1 MAKSL
6 YSSQKKGRQL
16 RVCVFVCFKG
26 RIELPLPDESN
37 PYNWKPGILERLYLY
52 RVLLCNM
59 QAMQHNLY
67 QLKGAL
73 RTETTNGIPLCRRKL
88 LMSHNGV
95 EIFSTEEATYCTR
108 TIYNQRFACHQTTF

>member
-1 MAKSL
+1 
-6 YSSQKKGRQL
+6 
-16 RVCVFVCFKG
+16 
-26 RIELPLPDESN
+26 
-37 PYNWKPGILERLYLY
+37 
-52 RVLLCNM
+52 M

-95 EIFSTEEATYCTR
+95 EIISTEEATYRTR
-108 TIYNQRFACHQTTF
+108 AIITRGLYINKPLFEGQKGFSRRFFQKILHFGTVSNS

>member
-1 MAKSL
+1 
-6 YSSQKKGRQL
+6 
-16 RVCVFVCFKG
+16 
-26 RIELPLPDESN
+26 
-37 PYNWKPGILERLYLY
+37 
-52 RVLLCNM
+52 M

-95 EIFSTEEATYCTR
+95 EIISKEEATYRTR
-108 TIYNQRFACHQTTF
+108 AIITRGLCIINPLFGGKKCFFQFSENSSFITCMVSI

>member
-1 MAKSL
+1 
-6 YSSQKKGRQL
+6 
-16 RVCVFVCFKG
+16 
-26 RIELPLPDESN
+26 
-37 PYNWKPGILERLYLY
+37 
-52 RVLLCNM
+52 M

-95 EIFSTEEATYCTR
+95 ENCLQKKQRKRANIPCGLYIINPLFEGQKCFQGVFIPENYSF
-108 TIYNQRFACHQTTF
+108 IYHCNQISGNVRSLVSCILLLSI